1 MKVKKDW
8 RWQVKMGMLGVVVSL
23 GAALIPEWVVRVN
36 QPAAE
41 IAAEVAWIVAGGL
54 FIALLL
60 QWRRHRVVKRSS
72 N

>member
-1 MKVKKDW
+1 MKKDW

-41 IAAEVAWIVAGGL
+41 IAAEVAGGL

-60 QWRRHRVVKRSS
+60 QWRRHRVVKRS
-72 N
+72 NN